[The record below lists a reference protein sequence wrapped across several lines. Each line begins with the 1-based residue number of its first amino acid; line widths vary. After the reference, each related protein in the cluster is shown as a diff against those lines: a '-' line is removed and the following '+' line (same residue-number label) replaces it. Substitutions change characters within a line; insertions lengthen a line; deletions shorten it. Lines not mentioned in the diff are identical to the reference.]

1 MTVQSTVTRV
11 LLLREGHVLIEE
23 KKKEFYF
30 EHLKF
35 EMSMKYP
42 SRILQAGFSDPGV
55 ECTGKRNKLK
65 I

>member
-1 MTVQSTVTRV
+1 M
-11 LLLREGHVLIEE
+11 IEE